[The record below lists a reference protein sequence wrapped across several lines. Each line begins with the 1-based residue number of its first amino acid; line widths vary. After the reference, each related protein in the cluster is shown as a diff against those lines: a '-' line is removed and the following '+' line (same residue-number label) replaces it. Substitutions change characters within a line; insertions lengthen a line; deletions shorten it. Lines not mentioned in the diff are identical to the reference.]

1 MVCEGFKPEIFKG
14 KNVLMLIGP
23 ETPYFYRLSK
33 ILKNYA
39 NKVYKINLSGGCFI
53 FYPRGA
59 INYRGKPSDFG
70 KFLKEFVYKNRIDTV
85 IMFNDKKLAH
95 IIAKRYL
102 ENSVEYFVFEKGYIR
117 PHFINFEKDGVNG
130 SSPLVSLDVNTLKN
144 VVPEKIEYT
153 PIRGETPYLL
163 FYSLVYFL
171 AFVLLRAFF
180 PSSELVY
187 RNILKIAIGRLL
199 SVLRGLYFGKK
210 EKELI
215 KSIAKSLKNKYYF
228 VPLQVFNDSQIRYY
242 SPYKDV
248 SEFIMQVIESFSKN
262 APKDTYLVIKHHPID
277 LGYRDYTKLIQE
289 LCERYNIQDRVFY
302 VKSGDIDLLLE
313 NSIGCI
319 TINST
324 VGMSAL
330 LHLKPTKV
338 MGISIYN
345 KHGLTYQGTLD
356 EFWYDAFDFVVDRD
370 LLRKFVFYMVKNSLI
385 NDSIYKKLER
395 RSEELHELRIPKDM
409 HSGKVYQSKH

>member
-39 NKVYKINLSGGCFI
+39 NKVYKINLSGGCFV
-53 FYPRGA
+53 FYPKGA
-59 INYRGKPSDFG
+59 INYRGNPSEFG
-70 KFLKEFVYKNRIDTV
+70 YFLKEFVCKNRIDTV

-95 IIAKRYL
+95 IIAKKYL
-102 ENSVEYFVFEKGYIR
+102 EDSVEYFVIEKGYIR
-117 PHFINFEKDGVNG
+117 PHFINFEKGGVNG
-130 SSPLVSLDVNTLKN
+130 NSPLVSLDVNTLKN

-163 FYSLVYFL
+163 LYSLVYFL
-171 AFVLLRAFF
+171 AFVLLRPFF

-210 EKELI
+210 EKGLI
-215 KSIAKSLKNKYYF
+215 KSIAESLKNKYYF

-313 NSIGCI
+313 SSIGCI

-356 EFWYDAFDFVVDRD
+356 DFWYDAFDFAVDRD

-385 NDSIYKKLER
+385 NDSIYKKVER

-409 HSGKVYQSKH
+409 YSGKVYQSKH